1 MFSDEILEKIFSDER
16 TYKVPIIF
24 QTIMI
29 KVIEDILEKEKL
41 KNDN

>member
-16 TYKVPIIF
+16 TFDVPIVF

-29 KVIEDILEKEKL
+29 KVVEDALQDNV
-41 KNDN
+41 NDD